1 MVGRFVS
8 YDNYTLA
15 AINLILTL
23 SIPSLITSLFL
34 SGKTFERK
42 MEELVGLVAQSVGLP
57 VLARKTHKYLLAS
70 PPWAQVTKD

>member
-1 MVGRFVS
+1 M
-8 YDNYTLA
+8 TL
-15 AINLILTL
+15 LPCLV
-23 SIPSLITSLFL
+23 F

-70 PPWAQVTKD
+70 PPWAQVTRARANPTPLNPC